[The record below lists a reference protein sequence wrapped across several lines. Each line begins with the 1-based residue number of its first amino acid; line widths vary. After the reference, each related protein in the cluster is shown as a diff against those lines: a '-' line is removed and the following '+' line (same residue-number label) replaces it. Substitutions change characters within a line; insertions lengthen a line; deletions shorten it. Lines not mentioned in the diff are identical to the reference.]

1 MNHRNHD
8 TSPGHNGP
16 AKPAARRDYKDSVFR
31 MLFRDRTNL
40 LSLYNAVNQTSYTD
54 PEELAVI
61 TLENAV
67 YMNMKNDVAFLMDF
81 RLNLYEHQST
91 WNPNMPS
98 GISFMWQRNIRSL
111 RKARPFTLPASS
123 GSPLPALSCSTTAPG

>member
-61 TLENAV
+61 KEQ
-67 YMNMKNDVAFLMDF
+67 
-81 RLNLYEHQST
+81 NLYET
-91 WNPNMPS
+91 ICTRAVNY
-98 GISFMWQRNIRSL
+98 
-111 RKARPFTLPASS
+111 AC
-123 GSPLPALSCSTTAPG
+123 ALTEELLDEG

>member
-91 WNPNMPS
+91 WNPNMP
-98 GISFMWQRNIRSL
+98 L
-111 RKARPFTLPASS
+111 
-123 GSPLPALSCSTTAPG
+123 

>member
-54 PEELAVI
+54 
-61 TLENAV
+61 
-67 YMNMKNDVAFLMDF
+67 
-81 RLNLYEHQST
+81 
-91 WNPNMPS
+91 
-98 GISFMWQRNIRSL
+98 
-111 RKARPFTLPASS
+111 
-123 GSPLPALSCSTTAPG
+123 TTYA

>member
-16 AKPAARRDYKDSVFR
+16 VKPAARRDYKDSVFR

-61 TLENAV
+61 KEQ
-67 YMNMKNDVAFLMDF
+67 
-81 RLNLYEHQST
+81 NLYET
-91 WNPNMPS
+91 ICTRAVNY
-98 GISFMWQRNIRSL
+98 
-111 RKARPFTLPASS
+111 AC
-123 GSPLPALSCSTTAPG
+123 ALTEELLDEG

>member
-8 TSPGHNGP
+8 PSPGRNGP
-16 AKPAARRDYKDSVFR
+16 VKPAARRDYKDSVFR

-54 PEELAVI
+54 PEELTVI

-91 WNPNMPS
+91 WNPNMLLRDL
-98 GISFMWQRNIRSL
+98 IYVARSL
-111 RKARPFTLPASS
+111 RKTRPFTLPASS
-123 GSPLPALSCSTTAPG
+123 DSPRLALPCFITAPG

>member
-91 WNPNMPS
+91 WNPNMP
-98 GISFMWQRNIRSL
+98 L
-111 RKARPFTLPASS
+111 RDLIYVAKEY
-123 GSPLPALSCSTTAPG
+123 